1 MAGSYAI
8 IDAQYL
14 PELGFPEFTSKLIS
28 DVFNT
33 LISSN
38 MTQTEMYI
46 ELVKQVS
53 KTLTEFIN
61 TTKDDISG
69 DMILQFLATY
79 APDTSSASK
88 TLIRDDNTGTLTTQ
102 EASSLNDALAIDG
115 YTGQTPVNTTDS
127 IATQY
132 DAILE
137 AVAKRISAD
146 KYTTLKE
153 MVKLGIL
160 RVVVNEGEIETSLD
174 FRTHASNFYNNTS
187 NSYNRSQF
195 DFSASA
201 GTGGFLSNWIKASAS
216 TKYTQLSIRTSSST
230 SGGNTSTDVKITG
243 RVKINFSTD
252 YQALSTS

>member
-1 MAGSYAI
+1 MASYAVV
-8 IDAQYL
+8 DAQYL

-61 TTKDDISG
+61 TTKDDIGG
-69 DMILQFLATY
+69 DMILQFLATV
-79 APDTSSASK
+79 APDTSSSSK
-88 TLIRDDNTGTLTTQ
+88 TLIRDDNSSNLTTDQ
-102 EASSLNDALAIDG
+102 AAAINSAIAIDG
-115 YTGQTPVNTTDS
+115 YTPQTTVTTTDTV
-127 IATQY
+127 ATQY

-137 AVAKRISAD
+137 AVAKRIAAD
-146 KYTTLKE
+146 KYTVLKE

-160 RVVVNEGEIETSLD
+160 RVVVNQGEIETSLD

-187 NSYNRSQF
+187 TKYNRSQF
-195 DFSASA
+195 DFNASAS
-201 GTGGFLSNWIKASAS
+201 TGGFLSKWIKASAS
-216 TKYTQLSIRTSSST
+216 TNYTQLSVKTDTST

-243 RVKINFSTD
+243 RVKIVFSTD
-252 YQALSTS
+252 YQALSSTS